1 MPASDQKRE
10 VEQMLKLGIEIIPVM
25 PVSEVIEIA
34 QAAESLGYSYCL
46 LADEGFMPDV
56 YVSLGAIAKRTSR
69 IMIGPVTNGYTRH
82 PAVTAVAAATL
93 NELSNGRALVT
104 LVAGGS
110 FVLDPMK
117 IPREKPL
124 VVIRDSIE
132 IMRRLWTGESIT
144 WQGNR
149 FELNSAQLT
158 FSTRDIPI
166 WIAGRGKHMLKLGGE
181 LADGVMLM
189 VKTDLKEAL
198 EIVGEGSALTD
209 RRPQRIYLDRIS
221 YTPQLI
227 SQTADFFPYVIA
239 DTPARQLKGVLSDH
253 EVSIIQEA
261 IAEGGPAAAAKLIT
275 LDMIKKFKIAG
286 TMEDCSRELSHLVDE
301 HRLDAF
307 ILNLTSG
314 GLEENIRL
322 MTDVRSIA
330 EAAAILED

>member
-1 MPASDQKRE
+1 MI
-10 VEQMLKLGIEIIPVM
+10 KLGIEIIPVM
-25 PVSEVIEIA
+25 PVNEVIEIA
-34 QAAESLGYSYCL
+34 QAAENLGYSYCL

-56 YVSLGAIAKRTSR
+56 YVSLGAIAQRTSR

-82 PAVTAVAAATL
+82 PVVTAVAAATL

-144 WQGNR
+144 WQGDR
-149 FELNSAQLT
+149 FELDSAQLT
-158 FSTRDIPI
+158 FSTRDIPV
-166 WIAGRGKHMLKLGGE
+166 WLAGRGKHMLKLGGE

-253 EVSIIQEA
+253 EVSIIQKA

-275 LDMIKKFKIAG
+275 LDMIKKFKISG
-286 TMEDCSRELSHLVDE
+286 TMEECSRELSHLVDE

>member
-1 MPASDQKRE
+1 MI
-10 VEQMLKLGIEIIPVM
+10 KLGIEIIPVM
-25 PVSEVIEIA
+25 PVNEVIEIA
-34 QAAESLGYSYCL
+34 QAAENLGYSYCL

-56 YVSLGAIAKRTSR
+56 YVSLGAIAQRTSR

-82 PAVTAVAAATL
+82 PVVTAVAAATL

-149 FELNSAQLT
+149 FELDSAQLT
-158 FSTRDIPI
+158 FSTRDIPV
-166 WIAGRGKHMLKLGGE
+166 WLAGRGKHMLKLGGE

-253 EVSIIQEA
+253 EVSIIQKA

-275 LDMIKKFKIAG
+275 LDMIKKFKISG
-286 TMEDCSRELSHLVDE
+286 TMEECSRELSHLVDE